1 MLVNTH
7 DWKPTIGFIFVLG
20 VLFTAYPVV
29 SQPEAGVSAMDMRKA
44 RIVEQLV
51 SEAEQ
56 ALRQGRLTTPAD
68 NNAYDRLRAAEKL
81 NPGSTRVAAAMQAL
95 RASYLSRIDKALAQG
110 DAAGAEALLG
120 RARRVAA
127 NSEALN
133 ARQAQLDDLY
143 ASLPPPSAEPDAS
156 DRVWLSPTDLRDR
169 SAPIVKILHEL
180 ALTVKETDA
189 AIHIF
194 ARTDE
199 EGRWIYSTLKEAV
212 PGYRIRGDIRVNAR
226 PYIQL
231 MDPLS

>member
-1 MLVNTH
+1 ML
-7 DWKPTIGFIFVLG
+7 GFWLS
-20 VLFTAYPVV
+20 AYPITGL
-29 SQPEAGVSAMDMRKA
+29 SADEMSAMDQRKA

-51 SEAEQ
+51 YEAEQ
-56 ALRQGRLTTPAD
+56 ALRHGRLTTPAN
-68 NNAYDRLRAAEKL
+68 NNAYDRLQAAEKL
-81 NPGSTRVAAAMQAL
+81 SPGNVRVAAAMRAL
-95 RASYLSRIDKALAQG
+95 RASYLARIDRALTQG
-110 DAAGAEALLG
+110 DAASAEALLR
-120 RARRVAA
+120 RARRVMP
-127 NSEALN
+127 NTNELKV
-133 ARQAQLDDLY
+133 RQGELDELY

-156 DRVWLSPTDLRDR
+156 DRVWLSPGDLRDR
-169 SAPIVKILHEL
+169 GEPIVKILHEL

-189 AIHIF
+189 SIHIF